1 MSSQDL
7 SYGDIPI
14 DSIPLNIVIYRKQD
28 DCFVIVNVNT
38 ALLQSE
44 CIQKNEILNNRLEFP
59 FSNIY
64 DEELFNVMNR
74 VYEKG
79 TSEEF
84 DFCDSYTGVIKT
96 NSISKLPDNSIIV
109 ISKDVSQSVKCTSD
123 IMQKQQLEEVQKI
136 THLGSW
142 RRDINTNLLTW
153 SDEVYRIFGEVPQS
167 FVATYER
174 YMSYLSK
181 EDQIALVE
189 VITKAIDENQEY
201 VFEYKIN
208 RNDGS
213 VRHIREFGQI
223 QYNEHGMA
231 EAIFGVVLDI
241 TDKKELQSLGYIV
254 DNSMHEVYI
263 FDPKTLKFTYVNK
276 EVQRNTGYSLQEMKS
291 MTPVD
296 LKPEYTKEDFSLL
309 LNQLYNGTSEYL
321 VFETIHQRKDGTTYN
336 VEIRLQLMSI
346 YNNKQF
352 VVIAHD
358 ITNRKQIEFKLQ
370 ESEEKFRKISENALI
385 GVFIYQDNKYI
396 YVNEALEKMTGYSA
410 KEFYNMTPWD
420 IIIDENKEKAKQTV
434 QRRLKGEEFPGE
446 YNDVLVLTKNNKY
459 RTMRVSTQTI
469 TYNNRFAGMGTLVDV
484 TDLKETKKQLNLLA
498 KAVEQMDEMVCITDK
513 NSVISYVNDSFVAH
527 SGYRKIDLI
536 GEKIGRCKSG
546 LNEKSFY
553 EELWRTILAGKIFKG
568 VFINRK
574 KDGKIYYEEE
584 TITPIMDEEQNIKN
598 FVATSQDITE
608 RVQVEEKL
616 QKLATIDSLT
626 GIYNRYKINKELDV
640 EIARAKRY
648 NGSFGLAMFDIDHFK
663 LVNDLHGHDIGDYV
677 LKELSS
683 ALSKYIRESDRF
695 GRWGGEEFIIILP
708 HIDKQHLIAFV
719 EKLREVVSS
728 HKFGD
733 IDQITIS
740 VGITVLRESDDKKTI
755 LKRVDDAL
763 YQAKKEGRNR
773 VVYK

>member
-7 SYGDIPI
+7 SYDNVSINL
-14 DSIPLNIVIYRKQD
+14 IPLNIVIYQKQD
-28 DCFVIVNVNT
+28 NSFVVTNVNT
-38 ALLQSE
+38 ALLESKCACKKE
-44 CIQKNEILNNRLEFP
+44 LLGSHLEFP
-59 FSNIY
+59 FLNRY
-64 DEELFNVMNR
+64 DEKLFDIINR
-74 VYEKG
+74 VYNKG
-79 TSEEF
+79 ISEEF
-84 DFCDSYTGVIKT
+84 DFCDNYTNVIKT
-96 NSISKLPDNSIIV
+96 NNILKLPDNSIMV
-109 ISKDVSQSVKCTSD
+109 ISKDVSQSVECTND
-123 IMQKQQLEEVQKI
+123 VVKKQQLEEVQKI

-153 SDEVYRIFGEVPQS
+153 SDEVYRIFGEIPQS

-181 EDQIALVE
+181 EDQIALIE

-213 VRHIREFGQI
+213 IRYIREFGQV
-223 QYNEHGMA
+223 QYNEQGEA

-263 FDPKTLKFTYVNK
+263 FDPKTMKFTYVNK
-276 EVQRNTGYSLQEMKS
+276 EVQRNTGYSLEEMKA

-296 LKPEYTKEDFSLL
+296 LKPEYTKKTFSLL
-309 LNQLYNGTSEYL
+309 LDQLYNGTSEYL
-321 VFETIHQRKDGTTYN
+321 VFETLHQRKDATRYN
-336 VEIRLQLMSI
+336 VEIRLQLMNI
-346 YNNKQF
+346 NNNKQF

-358 ITNRKQIEFKLQ
+358 ITDRKQIEFKLQ

-385 GVFIYQDNKYI
+385 GVFIYQDNKYV
-396 YVNEALEKMTGYSA
+396 YVNEALENMTGYSA
-410 KEFYNMTPWD
+410 QEFYNMTPWD
-420 IIIDENKEKAKQTV
+420 IVIDEKKASVKEAV
-434 QRRLKGEEFPGE
+434 QKRLKGEKFPKE
-446 YNDVLVLTKNNKY
+446 YNDIIVLTKNNKY

-469 TYNNRFAGMGTLVDV
+469 TYNNMFAGMGTLVDV
-484 TDLKETKKQLNLLA
+484 TDLKETKEQLNLLA

-513 NSVISYVNDSFVAH
+513 NSVISYVNDSFIAH
-527 SGYRKIDLI
+527 SGYKKIDLL
-536 GEKIGRCKSG
+536 GKKIGRCKSG
-546 LNEKSFY
+546 LNEKIFY
-553 EELWRTILAGKIFKG
+553 EELWRTILAGKTFKG
-568 VFINRK
+568 IFINRK

-616 QKLATIDSLT
+616 QKLATTDSLT

-663 LVNDLHGHDIGDYV
+663 LVNDIYGHDMGDYV
-677 LKELSS
+677 LKELSDT
-683 ALSKYIRESDRF
+683 LSKYIRESDRF
-695 GRWGGEEFIIILP
+695 GRWGGEEFIVILP
-708 HIDKQHLIAFV
+708 HIDKKHLIAFV
-719 EKLREVVSS
+719 EKFREVVAS

-733 IDQITIS
+733 IDHVTIS
-740 VGITVLRESDDKKTI
+740 VGVTVLRENDDKKSI

-773 VVYK
+773 IVFH